1 MVNVELKQGDCLELM
16 KDIPD
21 GSVDLTVTSPP
32 YDNLR
37 TYNGNIEQWNF
48 DKFKEIAKELYR
60 VTANGGVVVWVV
72 GDATVNGSET
82 GTSFRQAL
90 WFMECGFNLHD
101 TMIYEKAQACFGSN
115 LCYLQSFEYMFV
127 FSKGKPKS
135 INLICDRENKYATNK
150 EHYAGK
156 RNTDGTT
163 TGRKI
168 EKINK
173 LGRRTN
179 VWQIANGFM
188 KSTNDKMAYE
198 HPAIFPEQLAN
209 DHILSWSSKGD
220 IILDPFMG
228 SGTTAKMAK
237 LNNRNYIG
245 FEISKEYCDIAEER
259 LRTVI

>member
-1 MVNVELKQGDCLELM
+1 MPLL
-16 KDIPD
+16 IPIRWT
-21 GSVDLTVTSPP
+21 GNMRKKMRKRGLLLGLLAGILVIGGCGTGNGFMEDLT
-32 YDNLR
+32 
-37 TYNGNIEQWNF
+37 
-48 DKFKEIAKELYR
+48 KE
-60 VTANGGVVVWVV
+60 TQS
-72 GDATVNGSET
+72 DAVSGTKLET
-82 GTSFRQAL
+82 
-90 WFMECGFNLHD
+90 E
-101 TMIYEKAQACFGSN
+101 
-115 LCYLQSFEYMFV
+115 
-127 FSKGKPKS
+127 
-135 INLICDRENKYATNK
+135 DREIELTDLEEAYETILEHCTKEYIGNKYATNK

-188 KSTNDKMAYE
+188 KSTNDKVAYE

-237 LNNRNYIG
+237 LNGRNFIG

-259 LRTVI
+259 IKTVI